1 MRNSSRLFLPIVA
14 FALFSGSALF
24 LARSIQQ
31 SKHHSVIL
39 TWHPSIPTNGVPIAE
54 YNVYRSTISGG
65 HYVKIGSRVPDVRFT
80 DSLVRNGTIYFYVVT
95 AVDQHN
101 RESNYSE
108 EARAVIP

>member
-1 MRNSSRLFLPIVA
+1 MRNSSRLLLPIVA

-31 SKHHSVIL
+31 SKRHSVIL
-39 TWHPSIPTNGVPIAE
+39 TWHPSVPTNGVPIAG

-80 DSLVRNGTIYFYVVT
+80 DSLLRNGTTYFYVVT
-95 AVDQHN
+95 AVDQHD